1 VLADEWQHQPR
12 ARTPGVDRED
22 LCRDPVA
29 VALPAGHP
37 AALRHREAV
46 PLAELAGAAWVTGHP
61 GAGWDAL
68 TVRTCRELGGFDPD
82 IRHRTNDS
90 VISLALVAAGQALTL
105 MPRLVGLED
114 RPGIAVR
121 AIAEGAVDRT
131 IFMATRTA
139 DAQRPSVQAL
149 RGAIRE
155 RAGALLEGPAN
166 RQASRRQS
174 ASRRSQP
181 E

>member
-1 VLADEWQHQPR
+1 MNGER
-12 ARTPGVDRED
+12 ARLPSDVFDLPVEKMRDGYYSDAYFVYTKVTLEREHH
-22 LCRDPVA
+22 
-29 VALPAGHP
+29 HP
-37 AALRHREAV
+37 HVLMQVFQRHRSVLGGMDEAIAV
-46 PLAELAGAAWVTGHP
+46 LRECSGSRAGDGSWI
-61 GAGWDAL
+61 AGWDAL

-139 DAQRPSVQAL
+139 DAKRPSVVAL
-149 RGAIRE
+149 RDAV
-155 RAGALLEGPAN
+155 RAAAAAG
-166 RQASRRQS
+166 
-174 ASRRSQP
+174 
-181 E
+181 